1 MASGAVLLASDDASR
16 RLAMPRRGLSC
27 AEAADYIGV
36 SVTKFLEMVSDGRM
50 PKCKQIDRRRVWDI
64 RALDRSF
71 DMLPGDDDADS
82 ADENRRLPQEQEIV
96 L

>member
-1 MASGAVLLASDDASR
+1 MSAGAVLLAQDDAAR
-16 RLAMPRRGLSC
+16 RPTPRRGLSC

-36 SVTKFLEMVSDGRM
+36 SVTKFLEMVADGRM

-71 DMLPGDDDADS
+71 DMLPGDEDAD
-82 ADENRRLPQEQEIV
+82 ANHPLPQEREIV